1 MSNNHIELNYKKWY
15 NFSKI
20 ITNNKESQDLLHDL
34 IIRFKDVPDIKAT
47 DNYVFIS
54 LRNLFLE
61 RIRVNKID
69 SDVDVSNF
77 EDNSLE
83 DLELTQM
90 IIEDIIKQKKLD
102 CISETVSKL
111 NHFEKKLY
119 QLHFIFGISQRKI
132 AREIGVNHLTINL
145 RINKIKEKIKN
156 NYEFKN

>member
-1 MSNNHIELNYKKWY
+1 MSNSHIELNYKKWY

-69 SDVDVSNF
+69 SNVDVSNF

-90 IIEDIIKQKKLD
+90 MIEDIIKQKKLD
-102 CISETVSKL
+102 CISETVLKL

-156 NYEFKN
+156 NYGS